1 MKEGLKHIENLT
13 HEQKPAFDFTAKDVL
28 KTLAPVPGSNSI
40 EYIGT
45 GTSHFQSEPLLY
57 DQEGKPLVFS
67 DWELELTHKMEGKQ
81 TSIPK
86 AETTSLPRFLHE
98 KEKYIN
104 RSAEIS
110 QNMFRFSLD
119 FSRLCPS
126 EGSFD
131 EKMMA
136 EYVQAIALIKAK
148 GQEPF
153 LTLHHFTMPKYLI
166 GTDREG
172 NINAGGWEHPDVAKN
187 FRFYIENVV
196 RFLGDEDK
204 IRKIL
209 NEMNLDKNS
218 QDKFLT
224 EGIAQY
230 FMTINE
236 PAATLLGSYMG
247 GLFPP
252 FKKGAIITMKHVL
265 EKMVE
270 ANRIASNEIKS
281 GLKNYK
287 HEPQVGVGYN
297 WQYYEGMFSKIAQE
311 FNEYY
316 TKKFEGEGNLSDF
329 LGLHYY
335 CRIKTSFLL
344 GNKKGSDLD
353 YGDHPLFGDIYPA
366 GILEDIKKINAA
378 YPEKQIFISE
388 IGFSDKNDLRRPY
401 WILETVHYIIE
412 AKKMGIPI
420 KGILLWTL
428 VNNFEW
434 EHGTS
439 QKFGLFSES
448 ELNTPLINS
457 TQGIRSWEVW
467 SAAAKAITSP
477 TSDSLQKLQKIYET
491 AYQQY
496 KEAGGKF

>member
-1 MKEGLKHIENLT
+1 MKESLGHIENPGN
-13 HEQKPAFDFTAKDVL
+13 EKKPNFDFTAEDVL

-67 DWELELTHKMEGKQ
+67 DWELELTRKMEGKQ
-81 TSIPK
+81 TPIPK
-86 AETTSLPRFLHE
+86 AETASLPRFLHE

-104 RSAEIS
+104 RSSEIG

-119 FSRLCPS
+119 FSRLCPQ
-126 EGSFD
+126 EGVFD
-131 EKMMA
+131 EKMMT

-172 NINAGGWEHPDVAKN
+172 NVNAGGWEHPDVAKH

-196 RFLGDEDK
+196 RFLGDENK
-204 IRKIL
+204 ISKIL
-209 NEMNLDKNS
+209 NDMNFNKES
-218 QDKFLT
+218 QDKFLE
-224 EGIAQY
+224 EGLAQY

-252 FKKGAIITMKHVL
+252 FKKGAILTMKHVL

-270 ANRIASNEIKS
+270 ANRIASNEIKN
-281 GLKNYK
+281 GLKNYT

-297 WQYYEGMFSKIAQE
+297 WQYYEGMFSNLARE

-335 CRIKTSFLL
+335 CRVKNALIT
-344 GNKKGSDLD
+344 GKKKELE
-353 YGDHPLFGDIYPA
+353 YGDHPLFGDIYPP
-366 GILEDIKKINAA
+366 GILEDIKEINAA
-378 YPEKQIFISE
+378 YPKKQIFISE

-401 WILETVHYIIE
+401 WILETVRYIIE

-448 ELNTPLINS
+448 ELDTPLVPS

-467 SAAAKAITSP
+467 SKAAQAITSP
-477 TSDSLQKLQKIYET
+477 TPESLQELQKVYET
-491 AYQQY
+491 AYKQY
-496 KEAGGKF
+496 KEAGGKY